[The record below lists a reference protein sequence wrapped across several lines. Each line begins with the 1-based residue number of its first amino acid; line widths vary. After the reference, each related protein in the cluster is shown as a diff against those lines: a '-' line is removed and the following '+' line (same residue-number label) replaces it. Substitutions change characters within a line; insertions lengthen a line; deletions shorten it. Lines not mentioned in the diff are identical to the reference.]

1 MQGGLSTAGRTREGF
16 PPSPLETSGYWLD
29 TGAHVTAAVALG
41 EKVVTAH
48 GDGCLR
54 FFADGVPPREVKA
67 HHGAVLMMAAADAGS
82 VVTGGDDGRFLR
94 ISLDGGVEELAAFD
108 GAWVDCVAAHGDTGL
123 LACSVGRTAH
133 VWGSGGTKPLTF
145 DHPSTVGGLVFDPK
159 GKRLAVA
166 HYGGA
171 TIWERREKKRW
182 KMTKL
187 AWAGS
192 HVGVTWSPDGKYVVT
207 VMQENALHGWRLR
220 DKANMRMSGYPAK
233 PRSFD
238 WVGDG
243 PHLATSGADKAVCWP
258 FNLKNGPMGQGALC
272 VADGGKQLATY
283 VRGLPGQPAVL
294 VGFQDGAVLMSELEE
309 WAETRIVRGSTG
321 VDVTAIAV
329 TNSLSYILIG
339 DAEGQVLWSKLPA
352 GTKNARLV

>member
-1 MQGGLSTAGRTREGF
+1 MQGDLSTARRSRDGF
-16 PPSPLETSGYWLD
+16 PQSPLETTGDRID

-54 FFADGVPPREVKA
+54 FFEADAPPKEVNA
-67 HHGAVLMMAAADAGS
+67 HHGAVLAMEAADAQS

-94 ISLDGGVEELAAFD
+94 ISSDGSVEDLAAFD
-108 GAWVDCVAAHGDTGL
+108 GAWVDCVAAHEKTGL

-133 VWGSGGTKPLTF
+133 VWGSDVTKPWTF
-145 DHPSTVGGLVFDPK
+145 DHPSTVGGLAFDPK

-171 TIWERREKKRW
+171 TIWERREKRW
-182 KMTKL
+182 KMAKL

-192 HVGVTWSPDGKYVVT
+192 HVGVTWSPNGKFVVT

-233 PRSFD
+233 PRTFD

-258 FNLKNGPMGQGALC
+258 FLLKDGPMGQGPIC
-272 VADGGKQLATY
+272 VADGGKQYATM
-283 VRGLPGQPAVL
+283 VRGLPGQAAVL
-294 VGFQDGAVLMSELEE
+294 AGFQDGAVLMSELDE
-309 WAETRIVRGSTG
+309 WAETRVVRGSTG
-321 VDVTAIAV
+321 VEVTAIAV
-329 TNSLSYILIG
+329 TSSLSHILIG
-339 DAEGQVLWSKLPA
+339 DAEGQVLWSKLQT
-352 GTKNARLV
+352 GGEHARLV